1 MIERENEI
9 MNVRKH
15 RVEGWIKIYRWM
27 KGWIKIY
34 RWMKGWITENPVNEW
49 KDERI

>member
-27 KGWIKIY
+27 KGWI
-34 RWMKGWITENPVNEW
+34 TENPVNEW